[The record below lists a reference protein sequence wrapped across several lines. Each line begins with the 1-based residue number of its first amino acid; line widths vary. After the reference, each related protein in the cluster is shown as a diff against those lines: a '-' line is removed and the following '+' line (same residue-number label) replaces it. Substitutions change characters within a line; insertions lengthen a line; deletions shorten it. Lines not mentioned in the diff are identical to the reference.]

1 MNEVKSVPLKRPE
14 FKNSGIRSQTLVSQV
29 QNTAPFLF
37 ALNDSALPSNQGYVT
52 ILKSALKSAP
62 EENDLW
68 SYFELCLASHFA
80 SVGTFV
86 PTDVDSAIRL
96 KLWAP
101 VHSEVTFLPM
111 WEKVQEFQHWDETLV
126 SHRQVIT
133 VKGRK
138 LSGHQGEWFTI
149 AMGAYGCAHR
159 AAKEYLMEIRSA
171 IEDEV
176 QNQEIALQEL
186 RTAFSDAQNIVNMK
200 AYLSGVAAVA
210 HNLGDLDRM
219 FDAWE
224 IEDTDVLKRRVF
236 RSGHE
241 DARNP
246 KPILIEAGRVY
257 QNILS
262 TENHRNFALRVPKA
276 LRKSEQFLLPF
287 GLFLDDWGLNLVQKG
302 FQSNLLNEGELREIV
317 EALIQGWKKLNPVSI
332 YTSQGYS
339 RALVGIAK
347 GIGRSELEALVPPVL
362 RKELTEGGLRTL
374 MSVSQSDFEKKMLTK
389 LKVELNRS

>member
-159 AAKEYLMEIRSA
+159 AAKEYLMVIRSA

-176 QNQEIALQEL
+176 QNQEIALQGL

-257 QNILS
+257 QSLLS